1 MRWGTCVYEAL
12 STSSVSLSADSFPS
26 WGKPWQAR
34 SQSLP
39 FQGRWLGEAET
50 ERSYQI
56 CGNLSVTF
64 GDSSPGRG
72 AFPRKKVK
80 FIQISKAPSI
90 DSNCSKATSCKFGT
104 PVSGGAYQ
112 DIRKVTTEWNDACN
126 IGTHL
131 NSEAESTRT

>member
-1 MRWGTCVYEAL
+1 MIL
-12 STSSVSLSADSFPS
+12 QISTA
-26 WGKPWQAR
+26 
-34 SQSLP
+34 QSLP

-80 FIQISKAPSI
+80 FIRISKAPSI

-104 PVSGGAYQ
+104 PVSGG
-112 DIRKVTTEWNDACN
+112 T
-126 IGTHL
+126 
-131 NSEAESTRT
+131 